1 MPISIEMA
9 FSLAKQFTQTLQE
22 SPERYQEL
30 ISAADGNID
39 FWKGLTACFS
49 DFPTTNNTVSK
60 TSCRG
65 PENEMNLNTA
75 LSKLS
80 DYDIFVLEKLLL
92 ENEGN
97 MSSDLFRGGLDL
109 GHYYLK
115 PSIDDKEHFASLI
128 KQQDKFVQEFC
139 QTGGGC
145 NAEEID
151 RVLKEFMSQI
161 MFLLKG

>member
-1 MPISIEMA
+1 MPISIQMA

-145 NAEEID
+145 NAEEVD
-151 RVLKEFMSQI
+151 RALKDFISQI